1 MVLNFKRESQHINIS
16 MLEEIEILKG
26 FLRESKLRLTPQRQT
41 ILEVFLEYDGHA
53 EVEDLFLIIQERDPT
68 IGIATVYRTM
78 NLLVEC
84 GLARENVLSQGQK
97 SFEKLYHQSHHD
109 HLICTQCNKIVEFE
123 HPLIEKYQL
132 EVCRAHGFTL
142 RQHKMEIYGICIDC
156 QK

>member
-1 MVLNFKRESQHINIS
+1 MFD
-16 MLEEIEILKG
+16 EIEILKS
-26 FLRESKLRLTPQRQT
+26 FLRESKLRFTPQRQT
-41 ILEVFLEYDGHA
+41 ILEVFLSHEGHV
-53 EVEDLFLIIQERDPT
+53 EVEDLFLNIQKIDPS

-84 GLARENVLSQGQK
+84 GLARDSVLLKGQQ

-109 HLICTQCNKIVEFE
+109 HLICTQCEKIVEFE

-132 EVCRAHGFTL
+132 EICHTYGFTL
-142 RQHKMEIYGICIDC
+142 NHHKMEIYGICLDC

>member
-1 MVLNFKRESQHINIS
+1 
-16 MLEEIEILKG
+16 
-26 FLRESKLRLTPQRQT
+26 LRNEGHV
-41 ILEVFLEYDGHA
+41 EVEGLFLE
-53 EVEDLFLIIQERDPT
+53 IQEIDSS

-84 GLARENVLSQGQK
+84 GLARENALSKGHK
-97 SFEKLYHQSHHD
+97 TFEKQYHQSHHD

-132 EVCRAHGFTL
+132 EVCQAYGFNL
-142 RQHKMEIYGICIDC
+142 NQHQMEIYGKCPDC